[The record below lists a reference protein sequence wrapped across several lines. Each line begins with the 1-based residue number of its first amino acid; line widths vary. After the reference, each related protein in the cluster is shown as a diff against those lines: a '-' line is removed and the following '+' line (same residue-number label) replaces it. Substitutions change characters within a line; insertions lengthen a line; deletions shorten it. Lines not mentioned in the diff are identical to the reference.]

1 MPRSSKHP
9 RERNTHLP
17 ADKNN
22 DKKINSIFRTLIKPI
37 SQDLAREGAF
47 QEVITN
53 LENLHY
59 DFEVTHFGDR
69 IGHVSLLNDEHLK
82 IHIRPMR
89 DKNQSEISMA
99 QWYEHPESMREFD
112 EEYNHGIT
120 GSYYFQ
126 AEFELVH
133 DDWNPDA
140 AEDDPSY
147 EYEGEGVIG
156 SVQCTAYNF
165 QEFIE
170 DAVRKLSIK
179 FNTDLYPKRIPLKR
193 NIA

>member
-1 MPRSSKHP
+1 
-9 RERNTHLP
+9 
-17 ADKNN
+17 
-22 DKKINSIFRTLIKPI
+22 
-37 SQDLAREGAF
+37 
-47 QEVITN
+47 
-53 LENLHY
+53 
-59 DFEVTHFGDR
+59 
-69 IGHVSLLNDEHLK
+69 
-82 IHIRPMR
+82 
-89 DKNQSEISMA
+89 
-99 QWYEHPESMREFD
+99 MREFD

-140 AEDDPSY
+140 AEDDPNY

>member
-1 MPRSSKHP
+1 M
-9 RERNTHLP
+9 P

-22 DKKINSIFRTLIKPI
+22 DKKINSKFLTLVKPI

-59 DFEVTHFGDR
+59 EYEVTHFGER
-69 IGHVSLLNDEHLK
+69 IGHVSLLNNDHLK
-82 IHIRPMR
+82 IHIRPKR
-89 DKNQSEISMA
+89 DDKRSEISMA
-99 QWYEHPESMREFD
+99 QWYEHPESMRGYD
-112 EEYNHGIT
+112 EKYNHGIT

-140 AEDDPSY
+140 AEDDPNY
-147 EYEGEGVIG
+147 EDQGEGVIG
-156 SVQCTAYNF
+156 SIECTAYDF

-170 DAVRKLSIK
+170 CAVFKLAVMYDIE
-179 FNTDLYPKRIPLKR
+179 LHPKRIPLKR
-193 NIA
+193 EIA

>member
-1 MPRSSKHP
+1 
-9 RERNTHLP
+9 LP

-59 DFEVTHFGDR
+59 VYEVTHFGDR

-89 DKNQSEISMA
+89 DKNQSEISMT

-140 AEDDPSY
+140 AEDDPNY

-193 NIA
+193 KIA